1 MKKRN
6 VITIFCLI
14 VVLSLAACGNKDN
27 STEQTETNSIVEL
40 TEAVE
45 TEVIA
50 TESVEPIE
58 EIDTTEEID
67 TSSNIEIDESTETE
81 VIQTETEEI
90 VEVTEVVAETD
101 APQSLE
107 LTYEDFEFAYNG
119 YTNYIDFDVE
129 NPGNVGVQIVY
140 ETPKDA
146 PEKTAEND
154 TTKRGLKLGNSKERV
169 LELYGDY
176 DKRVVY
182 RNMRLKYGDLV
193 PEENYIYYLE
203 GYEPTTFDGLYCLI
217 ITLDTNGNVLA
228 VQYNGALSKYM

>member
-1 MKKRN
+1 MRRKEL
-6 VITIFCLI
+6 VTLLCLAI
-14 VVLSLAACGNKDN
+14 ATCVMACGNKDN
-27 STEQTETNSIVEL
+27 STAQTATDTAVEA
-40 TEAVE
+40 TEIVE
-45 TEVIA
+45 TEVVA
-50 TESVEPIE
+50 TESVE
-58 EIDTTEEID
+58 T
-67 TSSNIEIDESTETE
+67 
-81 VIQTETEEI
+81 TEEI
-90 VEVTEVVAETD
+90 VEATETEVVAETET
-101 APQSLE
+101 PQSME
-107 LTYEDFEFAYNG
+107 LTYEDFEFSYNG
-119 YTNYIDFDVE
+119 YTNYIDFDIE
-129 NPGNVGVQIVY
+129 NPDNVGVQIVY

-154 TTKRGLKLGNSKERV
+154 STARGLKLGDSRERV

-193 PEENYIYYLE
+193 PEENYIYYLH

>member
-1 MKKRN
+1 MRRK
-6 VITIFCLI
+6 VLVTLLCLTFS
-14 VVLSLAACGNKDN
+14 VCVMACGSKNN
-27 STEQTETNSIVEL
+27 STEQTATNSIVEV
-40 TEAVE
+40 TETVK
-45 TEVIA
+45 TEVVA
-50 TESVEPIE
+50 TESVEP
-58 EIDTTEEID
+58 
-67 TSSNIEIDESTETE
+67 TE
-81 VIQTETEEI
+81 VQESEAEVVETETEEI
-90 VEVTEVVAETD
+90 VEVTEVVAETE

-129 NPGNVGVQIVY
+129 NPDNVGVQIVY

-154 TTKRGLKLGNSKERV
+154 TTKRGLKLGDSKERV